1 MRQHQFQQCSN
12 AAHENYM
19 KPLSQI
25 SQPRLHRGDAAPV
38 ALRSTHPV
46 TDYGYH
52 AKSAEFRGAN
62 DRLQLSPPTLSP
74 SFRDLSSDFL
84 ATEMKRDYAGE
95 AFFFAIMV
103 GVSAWPIVSMIQAL
117 GPLVK

>member
-1 MRQHQFQQCSN
+1 
-12 AAHENYM
+12 M

-38 ALRSTHPV
+38 ALRSNQPV
-46 TDYGYH
+46 TDYRYH
-52 AKSAEFRGAN
+52 ANSADLRAAN
-62 DRLQLSPPTLSP
+62 DRIRLSPPVLSP
-74 SFRDLSSDFL
+74 SFRDLSSEFL

-103 GVSAWPIVSMIQAL
+103 GVSAWPIVSMIQAW